1 VIIEMVYSEK
11 FKSRMVA
18 KMVGPHA
25 VSASVLAA
33 EVGGLTP

>member
-1 VIIEMVYSEK
+1 MVHSEK

-25 VSASVLAA
+25 VSANALSGPSWARSLI
-33 EVGGLTP
+33 